1 MQFINTIFLLLGIL
15 GLGIIIH
22 IITREYYKN
31 YECPVKV
38 IKEPSNNKTEV
49 EGNQNLKKVFGSMF
63 QSPSPWFGSF
73 NIYNENFRSLFD
85 DRKIGDDRPSYITGN
100 I

>member
-15 GLGIIIH
+15 GLGIIIF
-22 IITREYYKN
+22 ILTREYYKK

-38 IKEPSNNKTEV
+38 INEPSIKENTSE
-49 EGNQNLKKVFGSMF
+49 QNLKKVFGTMF

-85 DRKIGDDRPSYITGN
+85 DRKIGTDSISYISGT